1 MRPCPRC
8 QRPVVYMT
16 PQCGHCGLMFVG
28 ADPGHDAGVRMLIPV
43 GRTALSI
50 VAGYVGVAALVVFPL
65 APVAIVLGIL
75 AIRDLRKQPGKHGLG
90 RAVFAIVAGAL
101 VTLVVAAV
109 ALLA

>member
-1 MRPCPRC
+1 MRRVLACALLLCVGCP
-8 QRPVVYMT
+8 
-16 PQCGHCGLMFVG
+16 
-28 ADPGHDAGVRMLIPV
+28 
-43 GRTALSI
+43 
-50 VAGYVGVAALVVFPL
+50 

>member
-1 MRPCPRC
+1 
-8 QRPVVYMT
+8 MT